1 MKNLFYGWVVAA
13 CAFVVLFLTYGVQ
26 YSFGVFVPAMVD
38 DLGWQRA
45 SLGGAFSL
53 YSVMYTSFSLVSGR
67 FTDSLGPRRVI
78 GLGGVLLGIGL
89 VATSQMSSH
98 WQLFFWYGIV
108 AALGMSTAY
117 IPCNMTVVRWFHRK
131 RGLALG
137 LASCGASCGIL
148 AVPLLASF
156 IIDRSDWRIGMLVL
170 GMGLLVVTNLAARFM
185 VSAPAQMGLLP
196 DGDSVPSSAPSH
208 GPAAAA
214 TAALPVWT
222 LREATTTLSFWLFVI
237 AFAVAM
243 LTITVPF
250 VHIPGF
256 ARDIGLSDLG
266 GAMTVSIIGL
276 FALIG
281 SISLG
286 TLSDRIGRKAAI
298 VLAFASQ
305 VAAFVLFLNA
315 DNTTVLY
322 LGAAAF
328 GFFYGGLCLA
338 LSGLSR
344 RFVRAGPTPGRS
356 VDSSL
361 PVPGSWVRGVQR
373 LPVTCATSTA
383 ITISPSWRACLP
395 LPARS
400 RCLRCCH
407 SPDVETLP
415 WTLESE
421 SSLSGQCRSAAQFN

>member
-1 MKNLFYGWVVAA
+1 MGAALLASMKNLFYGWVVAA

-67 FTDSLGPRRVI
+67 LTDSLGPRRVI

-89 VATSQMSSH
+89 AATSQMSSH

-156 IIDRSDWRIGMLVL
+156 IIDRFDWRIGMLVL

-208 GPAAAA
+208 GLAATA
-214 TAALPVWT
+214 TAALPAWT

-237 AFAVAM
+237 AFAVAL
-243 LTITVPF
+243 LTTTVPF
-250 VHIPGF
+250 VHIAGF

-286 TLSDRIGRKAAI
+286 PLSDRIGRKVAI
-298 VLAFASQ
+298 VLALASQ
-305 VAAFVLFLNA
+305 VVAFVLFLNA

-328 GFFYGGLCLA
+328 GFFYGGFASLFPALVGDLFGPAHAGSIGGFIFAGAGILGAWGPALAGYLRDVHGDYHLAFLACVLAAACALA
-338 LSGLSR
+338 LFALLPQPR
-344 RFVRAGPTPGRS
+344 R
-356 VDSSL
+356 
-361 PVPGSWVRGVQR
+361 
-373 LPVTCATSTA
+373 
-383 ITISPSWRACLP
+383 
-395 LPARS
+395 
-400 RCLRCCH
+400 
-407 SPDVETLP
+407 
-415 WTLESE
+415 
-421 SSLSGQCRSAAQFN
+421 